1 MLSFQ
6 GSKVYTWLKGGLLL
20 GFTGLY
26 RVLPGFTGF
35 YRVLPGFTGFC
46 RVLPSCTES
55 HWVCSD
61 RYRIKRFG
69 WSRLWTIWR
78 SWRDEWR
85 RRNRQSANC
94 APLIDAL
101 MDGRGGRPIRGRDR
115 GLAWR
120 HGAADGAGD
129 ASELRFFFPSSTNSK
144 ITTLLRDRNGNDSL
158 AARAARRGAR
168 QRRPISGEKTSAS
181 RDARQQLARVN
192 CVANEFW

>member
-1 MLSFQ
+1 MGFT
-6 GSKVYTWLKGGLLL
+6 GFYWVLL
-20 GFTGLY
+20 GFNRFYWVLRGFTEFYWVLLGFIGFY

-129 ASELRFFFPSSTNSK
+129 ASELRFFF
-144 ITTLLRDRNGNDSL
+144 L
-158 AARAARRGAR
+158 R
-168 QRRPISGEKTSAS
+168 QRIAK
-181 RDARQQLARVN
+181 
-192 CVANEFW
+192 